1 MTKGEPSKMSGKSD
15 EAIGSIKTNVG
26 KVFGNAHLQGEGQAQ
41 HARGEGEVAA
51 AAAKKHAEA
60 SGESLKG
67 NVNSVL
73 GQLTGDHG
81 KHAAGETQKAHA
93 EAQHRAA

>member
-1 MTKGEPSKMSGKSD
+1 MSANIVKALNAAIKAVKEMPATPAFNPNPIREALKLAGLD
-15 EAIGSIKTNVG
+15 EKEIGQSVD
-26 KVFGNAHLQGEGQAQ
+26 F
-41 HARGEGEVAA
+41 
-51 AAAKKHAEA
+51 AAKKHAEA